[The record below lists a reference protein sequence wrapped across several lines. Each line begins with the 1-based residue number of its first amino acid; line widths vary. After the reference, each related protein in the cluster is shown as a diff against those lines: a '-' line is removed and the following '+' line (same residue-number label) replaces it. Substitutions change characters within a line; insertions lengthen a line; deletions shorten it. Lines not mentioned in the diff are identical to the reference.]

1 MKNFHVRLP
10 DETYNHLRIEAE
22 RAKVP
27 ATALVREA
35 IDLWLRQQRRKA
47 RHEAIAARSSGRS
60 SRGRLTPDLPRST
73 GPCFR
78 SPPNPPVRHS
88 NYVVIKASSHVWVQ
102 TFQARF

>member
-1 MKNFHVRLP
+1 LP

-47 RHEAIAARSSGRS
+47 RHEAIAAYAAETAG
-60 SRGRLTPDLPRST
+60 TPWDLDSDLERAGVKHLLNT
-73 GPCFR
+73 G
-78 SPPNPPVRHS
+78 
-88 NYVVIKASSHVWVQ
+88 KAS
-102 TFQARF
+102 T